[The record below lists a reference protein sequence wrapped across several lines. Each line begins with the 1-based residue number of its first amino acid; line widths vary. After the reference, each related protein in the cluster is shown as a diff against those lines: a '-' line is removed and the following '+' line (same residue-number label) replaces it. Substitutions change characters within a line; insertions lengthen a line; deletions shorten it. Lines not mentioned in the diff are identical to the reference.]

1 MSLTIARV
9 NALPETLAASTLYL
23 VKSGAELV
31 ITVTGN
37 TGAVVATTVSKAD
50 VNTAISTAIAGL
62 DMSNSVEFAAT
73 INARTALTPS
83 LTKSTFVYVEDATGD
98 ETVSSGAAMYLY
110 NFAAETYYKVAEYES
125 MDLIQSW
132 ENLIGAPD
140 STPEQ
145 IDAAVAATHT
155 HANKAVLDALSDDA
169 GVLKY
174 NGALI
179 GNVVN
184 VGNEW

>member
-23 VKSGAELV
+23 VKSGTELV

-50 VNTAISTAIAGL
+50 VNNAISAAIGGL
-62 DMSNSVEFAAT
+62 DMSNSVEFAAD
-73 INARTALTPS
+73 IAARDTLAAS
-83 LTKSTFVYVEDATGD
+83 LTKSAFVYVQDATDD
-98 ETVSSGAAMYLY
+98 ETVEAGAAMYLY
-110 NFAAETYYKVAEYES
+110 NFAAETFYKVTEYES
-125 MDLIQSW
+125 LDLVQSW
-132 ENLIGAPD
+132 SNLIGKPD
-140 STPEQ
+140 STPAQ